1 MLSYIIQTLSAEH
14 AFGLQLTFPIKSAY
28 IPTKWNVG
36 GATADFFINVRVFLV
51 FMEVLVTTTCTGRLL
66 HHHNNFGLLE
76 LDVSSIDHCPFQFG
90 TLFQILEC

>member
-36 GATADFFINVRVFLV
+36 GATADFFINVRVFSE
-51 FMEVLVTTTCTGRLL
+51 FNGS
-66 HHHNNFGLLE
+66 
-76 LDVSSIDHCPFQFG
+76 VSDNDLYRPSTSSSQP
-90 TLFQILEC
+90 LRAP